1 MKAFLEEY
9 GLVIVVIIVVAVL
22 IALAVYFSSKGKEDI
37 TNTYDQFTQGANAIV
52 NDSLKNAQKING
64 ENANGGGTGGTKTES
79 KTESKTE

>member
-37 TNTYDQFTQGANAIV
+37 TNTYDQFTQGANTIV
-52 NDSLKNAQKING
+52 NDSLKNAQDINNK
-64 ENANGGGTGGTKTES
+64 NAIDGGTGGGSSTGG
-79 KTESKTE
+79 

>member
-52 NDSLKNAQKING
+52 NDSLKNAQDINNK
-64 ENANGGGTGGTKTES
+64 NASGGGTGGGS
-79 KTESKTE
+79 GASSGAGD

>member
-22 IALAVYFSSKGKEDI
+22 IALAVYFSSKGKDDI

-52 NDSLKNAQKING
+52 NDSLKNAQDINNKIPAG
-64 ENANGGGTGGTKTES
+64 GGAGANGGN
-79 KTESKTE
+79 

>member
-22 IALAVYFSSKGKEDI
+22 IALAVYFSSKGKTDI

-52 NDSLKNAQKING
+52 EESLKNAQKING
-64 ENANGGGTGGTKTES
+64 ENASGGEAGGTPSGTPSETK
-79 KTESKTE
+79 

>member
-22 IALAVYFSSKGKEDI
+22 IALAVYFSSKGKADI

-52 NDSLKNAQKING
+52 KDSLQNAQKING
-64 ENANGGGTGGTKTES
+64 ENASGGGAGSGTGETQ
-79 KTESKTE
+79 

>member
-52 NDSLKNAQKING
+52 NDSLKNAQDINNK
-64 ENANGGGTGGTKTES
+64 NAGVTH
-79 KTESKTE
+79 